1 MRRSKFTGG
10 LTEFSANGGK
20 RRGPRTALT
29 DEQLHTI
36 RDQFVQ
42 IFEGEW
48 AEIGWNLQRCKKPED
63 LIQIFSPLA
72 ESRSWIAEPIAI
84 FCRRS
89 SELPSRV
96 TLRKVRGER
105 RDLVEPKSESE
116 EDMRRAIEQLHQVDW
131 ALTQAK
137 GDSRRIVK
145 QARKQR
151 RKVAWKIKLQDR
163 KLANAERSLKTRLQ
177 SLEAS
182 FARQELFRF
191 LKSNRYELTPPNLA
205 NAVAGLPH
213 MGWRQSMRRCKKKP
227 SHLVNGQRIQTFK
240 SIRYLAAGA
249 RKKSENVLVRD
260 FRESVIFLPSRY
272 VVPRNELADNWFY
285 LERAIRQ
292 AYRAKANPKSLP
304 FVITKL
310 YFEQL
315 HSQSQVD
322 MVLAQ
327 HAKITLPKP
336 KTRSSSPR
344 QI

>member
-1 MRRSKFTGG
+1 MRLSKIRGHLTG
-10 LTEFSANGGK
+10 FSEKGGK
-20 RRGPRTALT
+20 RGPRTPLT

-42 IFEGEW
+42 IFEGGW

-72 ESRSWIAEPIAI
+72 ESRSWIAEPVAI

-89 SELPSRV
+89 SETPSRV
-96 TLRKVRGER
+96 ILGKVRGELRNLAEPR
-105 RDLVEPKSESE
+105 RESE
-116 EDMRRAIEQLHQVDW
+116 DSMRIAIEQLQQVNW
-131 ALTQAK
+131 ALMQAK
-137 GDSRRIVK
+137 GRSRRIVK

-151 RKVAWKIKLQDR
+151 RKVAWKIALQDR
-163 KLANAERSLKTRLQ
+163 ILIKGERLLSTRLK

-191 LKSNRYELTPPNLA
+191 LKSKRYEVVPANLA

-213 MGWRQSMRRCKKKP
+213 MGWRQSMRRCKKKA
-227 SHLVNGQRIQTFK
+227 SGLVNGQRIQTFK
-240 SIRYLAAGA
+240 SIRYLVAGA
-249 RKKSENVLVRD
+249 RKKSENLFVRD
-260 FRESVIFLPSRY
+260 FREGVIFLPSRY
-272 VVPRNELADNWFY
+272 GVPRNELADNWFY
-285 LERAIRQ
+285 FERAIRR
-292 AYRAKANPKSLP
+292 AYRAKPHPKSLP

-315 HSQSQVD
+315 QSQSRVD

-327 HAKITLPKP
+327 HAKITRPQP
-336 KTRSSSPR
+336 KTRSFSPR